1 MDFKTFKL
9 TRKPNQYL
17 VTPEGFCENA
27 TSHRTAPV
35 FTVRPQKLEDAFADI
50 ALAEPRVTRKTSD
63 EGQRDFVQRSALMRF
78 PDTITFE
85 AIDLGNGKSTLAIYS
100 RSAIGHSDLGVNK
113 KRIDAWLKKLE
124 AIL

>member
-17 VTPEGFCENA
+17 VAPEGLCENA
-27 TSHRTAPV
+27 TPHRTAPV
-35 FTVRPQKLEDAFADI
+35 FPVDPQKLEDAFADV
-50 ALAEPRVTRKTSD
+50 ALAEPRVTRKASD
-63 EGQRDFVQRSALMRF
+63 DGQRDFVQRSALMRF

>member
-17 VTPEGFCENA
+17 VAPEGFCENA
-27 TSHRTAPV
+27 TSHRTAPAFNV
-35 FTVRPQKLEDAFADI
+35 GPQKLEDAFADI
-50 ALAEPRVTRKTSD
+50 ALAEPRVTRKASD

-85 AIDLGNGKSTLAIYS
+85 AIDLGGGKSTLVIYS

-124 AIL
+124 ATL

>member
-17 VTPEGFCENA
+17 VAPEGLCENA
-27 TSHRTAPV
+27 TPHRTAPV
-35 FTVRPQKLEDAFADI
+35 FPVDPQKLEDAFADV
-50 ALAEPRVTRKTSD
+50 ALAEPRVTRKASD
-63 EGQRDFVQRSALMRF
+63 DGQRDFVQRSALMRF

-124 AIL
+124 ATL

>member
-17 VTPEGFCENA
+17 VAPEGLCENA
-27 TSHRTAPV
+27 TPHRLAPV
-35 FTVRPQKLEDAFADI
+35 FPMDAQTLEDNFADI
-50 ALAEPRVTRKTSD
+50 ALGEPRVVRLPSAD
-63 EGQRDFVQRSALMRF
+63 GQRDFVQRSALLRF

-85 AIDLGNGKSTLAIYS
+85 AIDLGDGKSTCAIYS

-113 KRIDAWLKKLE
+113 KRIDAWVKKLE
-124 AIL
+124 AAL

>member
-17 VTPEGFCENA
+17 VAPEGLCANA
-27 TSHRTAPV
+27 TAHRVAPE
-35 FTVRPQKLEDAFADI
+35 FAMDAQALEDAFADI
-50 ALAEPRVTRKTSD
+50 ALAEPRVTRKSSD

-85 AIDLGNGKSTLAIYS
+85 AIDLGDGKSTCAIYS
-100 RSAIGHSDLGVNK
+100 RSSVGHSDLGVNK
-113 KRIDAWLKKLE
+113 KRIDAWLQKLG
-124 AIL
+124 AAL

>member
-1 MDFKTFKL
+1 MNFKTLKL
-9 TRKPNQYL
+9 THKPNQYL
-17 VTPEGFCENA
+17 VAPDGLCENA
-27 TSHRTAPV
+27 KPHRISPV
-35 FTVRPQKLEDAFADI
+35 FPMDAQTLEDNFADI
-50 ALAEPRVTRKTSD
+50 ALGEPRVVRKASD

-85 AIDLGNGKSTLAIYS
+85 AIDLGDGKSTCAIYS

-124 AIL
+124 ATL

>member
-17 VTPEGFCENA
+17 VAPEGLCENA
-27 TSHRTAPV
+27 TPHRTAPV
-35 FTVRPQKLEDAFADI
+35 FPVDPQKLEDAFADV
-50 ALAEPRVTRKTSD
+50 ALAEPRVTRKASD
-63 EGQRDFVQRSALMRF
+63 DGQRDFVQRSALMRF

-113 KRIDAWLKKLE
+113 KIFLLNIIPPLPRK
-124 AIL
+124 

>member
-9 TRKPNQYL
+9 TPKPNQYL
-17 VTPEGFCENA
+17 VAPEGFCENA
-27 TSHRTAPV
+27 TPHRIAPE
-35 FTVRPQKLEDAFADI
+35 FKADPQKLEDGFADI
-50 ALAEPRVTRKTSD
+50 ALAEPRVTRQASD

-85 AIDLGNGKSTLAIYS
+85 AIDLGGGKSTLAIYS

-113 KRIDAWLKKLE
+113 KRIDAWLTRLE
-124 AIL
+124 AAL

>member
-17 VTPEGFCENA
+17 VAPEGFCENA
-27 TSHRTAPV
+27 KPHRTAPV
-35 FTVRPQKLEDAFADI
+35 FTVDPQKLEDAFADV
-50 ALAEPRVTRKTSD
+50 ALAEPRVTRKASD

-85 AIDLGNGKSTLAIYS
+85 AIDLGDGKSTLAIYS
-100 RSAIGHSDLGVNK
+100 RSAVGHSDLGVNK
-113 KRIDAWLKKLE
+113 KRIDAWLLKLD